1 MTIVLS
7 PRGAIYCLLR
17 DLISPHKADTAS
29 LIISMLCSLWI
40 VGGAVVVCAGVAV
53 VYLLSEKDTPALRE
67 VPLSDD
73 TLVHTAAPS
82 GTTRRF

>member
-7 PRGAIYCLLR
+7 PRGAAYCLFR
-17 DLISPHKADTAS
+17 DLISPHKADTVS
-29 LIISMLCSLWI
+29 LIISMLCSLW
-40 VGGAVVVCAGVAV
+40 VAGGIVVVCAGVVV
-53 VYLLSEKDTPALRE
+53 VYLLSEKDVPALKG

-82 GTTRRF
+82 GTT